1 MTQKKKKKKDV
12 YPPIE
17 LKDIQNLI
25 RHILDF
31 THLLNIRF
39 TNIYHGRCTPE
50 NEKIISLKTS
60 WIPGIKLITCI
71 KRKRGWISWND
82 SSSLRELIAILKHLK
97 LGLCIKI

>member
-1 MTQKKKKKKDV
+1 MTQKKKKKDV

-60 WIPGIKLITCI
+60 WIPGIKLTTCI

-82 SSSLRELIAILKHLK
+82 SSSLRLLIAILKHLK